1 MTFIYSMPLYFSPQ
15 IIYKY
20 SEQCFILPFFLFHR
34 ATSPSVDSGNPS
46 ECSPLKAEPEIED
59 EELIDEV
66 EHTEN
71 FENDIYNITQKINIL
86 SSKGNNIV
94 LKFNSF
100 LLSFD
105 RIYEKS

>member
-1 MTFIYSMPLYFSPQ
+1 MTFIYFMLIIFSP
-15 IIYKY
+15 IKSHY
-20 SEQCFILPFFLFHR
+20 FILPIFLFYR

-86 SSKGNNIV
+86 SSKGNKVV
-94 LKFNSF
+94 LKLNSY

-105 RIYEKS
+105 HISEKI

>member
-1 MTFIYSMPLYFSPQ
+1 MFYFT
-15 IIYKY
+15 I
-20 SEQCFILPFFLFHR
+20 FLFLFYR

-86 SSKGNNIV
+86 SSKGNKVV
-94 LKFNSF
+94 LKLNSY
-100 LLSFD
+100 LLSFNH
-105 RIYEKS
+105 IYEKISLCIQL

>member
-1 MTFIYSMPLYFSPQ
+1 MTFIYFMLIVFSP
-15 IIYKY
+15 IKSHRY
-20 SEQCFILPFFLFHR
+20 SEQCFILPNFLFYR

-46 ECSPLKAEPEIED
+46 ECSPLKAEAEIED
-59 EELIDEV
+59 AELIDEV

-94 LKFNSF
+94 LKLNSF

-105 RIYEKS
+105 HIYEKS

>member
-1 MTFIYSMPLYFSPQ
+1 MTFIYFILLYLPPSND
-15 IIYKY
+15 IRY
-20 SEQCFILPFFLFHR
+20 SEQCLILPIFLFYR

-94 LKFNSF
+94 LKSNSF
-100 LLSFD
+100 LLSF
-105 RIYEKS
+105 YHEKN